1 MDIILTLIPAALVFS
16 IVALIVFR
24 WSVNSDQYDDME
36 GEAHRILMDDEDMIP
51 GRNTINQDAQKKAE
65 KAASNT
71 KESQ

>member
-51 GRNTINQDAQKKAE
+51 GRKKINQDAQKKAE
-65 KAASNT
+65 KEASNT
-71 KESQ
+71 EESQ